1 MRRASVA
8 AFARR
13 FGAHDGARAEQRA
26 RIAGELLT
34 ALDPEAD
41 AQALETVEHGAMLLD
56 VGAAVDFY
64 RRSGATTAVL
74 LDANLAGFSHV
85 QVARIAAAARIAR
98 RPTYEPRALRP
109 LLSAEDDAGLQR
121 AGALIALADELQ
133 RRSGPGGMRA
143 RLDGPGGA
151 VLRVELAGGA
161 DWDPGAVGAQLSGLF
176 GVRLIVEARATPTA

>member
-1 MRRASVA
+1 
-8 AFARR
+8 
-13 FGAHDGARAEQRA
+13 
-26 RIAGELLT
+26 
-34 ALDPEAD
+34 
-41 AQALETVEHGAMLLD
+41 MLLD
-56 VGAAVDFY
+56 VGAAVDFC

-74 LDANLAGFSHV
+74 LDANLARFSHV